1 VNTDQE
7 RAKAER
13 GRRMKELCEGK
24 DGLFE
29 VIDAVG
35 RHYQASM
42 LATDIADTAGREAIY
57 HRQRAL
63 ADIREVFRVG
73 IVDGYAAE
81 RMISELAK
89 RDERKQPRK
98 ARA

>member
-1 VNTDQE
+1 MNSEQE

-29 VIDAVG
+29 VIDAVA
-35 RHYQASM
+35 RSYHASM

-57 HRQRAL
+57 HRQKAL
-63 ADIREVFRVG
+63 ADVREVFRVG

-81 RMISELAK
+81 KLLADLTK
-89 RDERKQPRK
+89 QNERKQRK
-98 ARA
+98 VKA

>member
-1 VNTDQE
+1 
-7 RAKAER
+7 
-13 GRRMKELCEGK
+13 MKELCDGP

-29 VIDAVG
+29 VIDAVA
-35 RHYQASM
+35 RSYTASL

-73 IVDGYAAE
+73 MVEGYAAE
-81 RMISELAK
+81 RLVADLNRREEKIRK
-89 RDERKQPRK
+89 RVK
-98 ARA
+98 A